1 MSNKQFNARM
11 QQKIDTY
18 ENWSK
23 ATNFIPLKGE
33 LIIYTTD
40 ENGNEKIGFKV
51 GTGELDKNVHQLD
64 FISKDYAFKSD
75 LETKADLVDGKI
87 ITSQLPETVAS
98 KSDLDNAIS
107 VIDSLLAS
115 AIGSGVLT

>member
-18 ENWSK
+18 DNWSK

-51 GTGELDKNVHQLD
+51 GTGEPDKNVHQLD
-64 FISKDYAFKSD
+64 FISFFD
-75 LETKADLVDGKI
+75 LNQGIVRYDLNQTITEDEQLQARKNIGASSVQFITWEEFDNGKR
-87 ITSQLPETVAS
+87 Q
-98 KSDLDNAIS
+98 
-107 VIDSLLAS
+107 ID
-115 AIGSGVLT
+115 TM

>member
-1 MSNKQFNARM
+1 MSNKILNARF
-11 QQKIDTY
+11 QHKIDTY

-51 GTGELDKNVHQLD
+51 GTGEEGKNVHQLD
-64 FISKDYAFKSD
+64 FISLSEAAAAVEGAVRYD
-75 LETKADLVDGKI
+75 LKQNLTDEEKI
-87 ITSQLPETVAS
+87 QARENVNASSVQFITWEEN
-98 KSDLDNAIS
+98 D
-107 VIDSLLAS
+107 
-115 AIGSGVLT
+115 

>member
-1 MSNKQFNARM
+1 MNNKSINARM

-51 GTGELDKNVHQLD
+51 GTGDETKNVHQLD
-64 FISKDYAFKSD
+64 FISFSEAAAIAEGIVRYD
-75 LETKADLVDGKI
+75 LIQENITEEEKAIARENIGASSI
-87 ITSQLPETVAS
+87 QFITWEE
-98 KSDLDNAIS
+98 DD
-107 VIDSLLAS
+107 
-115 AIGSGVLT
+115 

>member
-1 MSNKQFNARM
+1 MDRKLNARM

-40 ENGNEKIGFKV
+40 ENGNEKIGFKI

>member
-51 GTGELDKNVHQLD
+51 GTGEEGKNVHQLD
-64 FISKDYAFKSD
+64 FISFSEEGVVRYDLNQEKITEEQKSQARQNIGASSIQFITWEEED
-75 LETKADLVDGKI
+75 NGI
-87 ITSQLPETVAS
+87 IS
-98 KSDLDNAIS
+98 
-107 VIDSLLAS
+107 
-115 AIGSGVLT
+115 

>member
-1 MSNKQFNARM
+1 MSNKQLNARM

-51 GTGELDKNVHQLD
+51 GTGEEGKNVHQLD
-64 FISKDYAFKSD
+64 FVSEGVVRYDLNQKITEEQKSQARQNIGASSIQFITWEEEDNGIIS
-75 LETKADLVDGKI
+75 
-87 ITSQLPETVAS
+87 
-98 KSDLDNAIS
+98 
-107 VIDSLLAS
+107 
-115 AIGSGVLT
+115 

>member
-1 MSNKQFNARM
+1 MSNKPINARM

-18 ENWSK
+18 DNWSK